1 MAIFQGSCHCER
13 VRFEVTGELEQ
24 VTECNCSI
32 CRRKAYLHWIV
43 PRDAFRL
50 LAGEDAIETY
60 RFNTGVAQH
69 RFCRHCGVAGFYVP
83 RSHPDCIDVNV
94 RCLPDV
100 DLDALTRRAFDG
112 RNWEAHVAEFRE
124 RDAVARAAGS
134 TSTPAEHPNA
144 ARVRALFAA
153 FRNGDLATVQA
164 TIPEDA
170 VWHFPGRAGKLA
182 GSHRGREA
190 ILRFL
195 LSVPALTGGT
205 FHLELEDVIANDR
218 RAVALFRGSGTREGR
233 TLDNPTTLVMRIAD
247 GQVVEVHEFVWDLFH
262 VDAFWS

>member
-1 MAIFQGSCHCER
+1 MAMYQGTCHCER
-13 VRFEVTGELEQ
+13 VRFEVTGDLGT
-24 VTECNCSI
+24 VTECNCSM
-32 CRRKAYLHWIV
+32 CRRKAYVHWIV

-50 LAGEDAIETY
+50 LAGEDAITTY

-69 RFCRHCGVAGFYVP
+69 HFCRHCGVAGFYVP

-100 DLDALTRRAFDG
+100 DLDALPRRHFDG
-112 RNWEAHVAEFRE
+112 RNWEAQVAEFR
-124 RDAVARAAGS
+124 RAASAGAA
-134 TSTPAEHPNA
+134 PEHANA

-153 FRNGDLATVQA
+153 FRSGDVATVQA

-170 VWHFPGRAGKLA
+170 VWHFPGREGQLA

-195 LSVPALTGGT
+195 MSVPALTDGT
-205 FHLELEDVIANDR
+205 FHLDIQDVVANDR
-218 RAVALFRGSGTREGR
+218 NAVALFRGHGTRAGR
-233 TLDNPTTLVMRIAD
+233 TLDNPTALVMKIAN
-247 GQVVEVHEFVWDLFH
+247 GQVREVHEFVWDLFH